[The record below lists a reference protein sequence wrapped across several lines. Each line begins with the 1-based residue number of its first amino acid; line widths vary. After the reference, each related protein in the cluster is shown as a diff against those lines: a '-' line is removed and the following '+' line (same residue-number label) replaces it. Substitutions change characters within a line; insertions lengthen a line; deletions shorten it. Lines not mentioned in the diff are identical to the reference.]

1 MGKRNTDSAWDV
13 FCPGSCV
20 IPIRPLGSLY
30 IFWVPLPTVF
40 NAVTFPLYAIKTSIP
55 LPPMC
60 PPQIIQQPSWSSNG
74 SIRYV

>member
-1 MGKRNTDSAWDV
+1 MGKEHGLRLGCVWPRV
-13 FCPGSCV
+13 LCV

-40 NAVTFPLYAIKTSIP
+40 NAVTFPLYAIKTSVP

-60 PPQIIQQPSWSSNG
+60 PPQIIQQPAWSSNG